1 MLGVYVNDLSPKT
14 KAISTMPKALSH
26 WIKRADSAIVHF
38 RHSLSYIDALP
49 QLTLLGL
56 VIGVFTG
63 LIIVLFRLF
72 IDWPLAQFMPAGA
85 ESFEQLEPTIRV
97 IMIFTGAFI
106 LWVFLRF
113 MGPEASQVSVG
124 HVLHRL
130 HHFQGRLPKRNWFAQ
145 FIGGIICLLSGF
157 SVGRE
162 GPAIHLGAGCASQ
175 VGNWLKL
182 PNNSRHTLVGCGVA
196 AAIAA
201 SFDTPMAGVIFAMEV
216 IVMEYTIIGFVPV
229 IMASVMGA
237 ALSQAVFTGTGEL
250 VLVRN
255 DMESL
260 IELPFMVVC
269 GLFIALGSGLFIRL
283 NITAMRLR
291 HWPLSQRLLLAAC
304 VTSAVAWWL
313 PEIMGLGYDTLN
325 KAMTGELLFGGLLLI
340 CLAKIVVSAFTVGL
354 GLPGGVIGS
363 ALVSGACLG
372 GALGLLVHAL
382 FPQISVEPAF
392 YVLIGMAGM
401 MAAVINAPLAALVA
415 VLELSYNPHIIF
427 PAMLVIVVACITTRY
442 FFKFSGIFI
451 EQLKHSGRPLNL
463 KPAQQALRRAGVRS
477 VMDTALVVVHKQMD
491 YEQAKKILATKP
503 NWLVVDEAPK
513 YTALRA
519 ANLAAWLEEAPVEVL
534 ALEKEIDLFAIPAQ
548 RLILSAIHED
558 ATLWEAEQAIT
569 QGHSDAVYVA
579 GTHAS
584 VLHAMQGLLTA
595 EHLDNYYHS

>member
-1 MLGVYVNDLSPKT
+1 
-14 KAISTMPKALSH
+14 MPKALSQ
-26 WIKRADSAIVHF
+26 WVKRANSAVVHF

-49 QLTLLGL
+49 QLTLLGF
-56 VIGVFTG
+56 VIGLFTG
-63 LIIVLFRLF
+63 LIIVVFRLF
-72 IDWPLAQFMPAGA
+72 IEWPMSQFMPAGA
-85 ESFEQLEPTIRV
+85 ESFEQLEPATRV
-97 IMIFTGAFI
+97 SMIFAG
-106 LWVFLRF
+106 VFVLGLFMRF
-113 MGPEASQVSVG
+113 MGAEASQVGVG

-130 HHFQGRLPKRNWFAQ
+130 HNFQGRLPKSNLLAQ
-145 FIGGIICLLSGF
+145 FVGGVICLLSGL

-196 AAIAA
+196 AAISA

-237 ALSQAVFTGTGEL
+237 VLSQAVFAGAGEL
-250 VLVRN
+250 VLIRN

-269 GLFIALGSGLFIRL
+269 GLFIALSSGLFIRL

-291 HWPLSQRLLLAAC
+291 RWPLWQRLLLAAC
-304 VTSAVAWWL
+304 ITSAVSWWV

-325 KAMTGELLFGGLLLI
+325 RAMTGELLLGSLLLI
-340 CLAKIVVSAFTVGL
+340 CLAKITVSAFTVGL
-354 GLPGGVIGS
+354 GLPGGVIGP

-372 GALGLLVHAL
+372 GALGLLVQAL
-382 FPQISVEPAF
+382 FPQIVVEPAF
-392 YVLIGMAGM
+392 YVLLGMAGM

-427 PAMLVIVVACITTRY
+427 PAMLVIVVSCVSTRY
-442 FFKFSGIFI
+442 FFKYSGIFV

-477 VMDTALVVVHKQMD
+477 LMDTALVVVHRTMD
-491 YEQAKKILATKP
+491 YEQAKKILANKP
-503 NWLVVDEAPK
+503 NWLVVDQAPK
-513 YTALRA
+513 YTALKA

-534 ALEKEIDLFAIPAQ
+534 ALEEDIDLFAIPAQ
-548 RLILSAIHED
+548 RLVLAAIHED
-558 ATLWEAEQAIT
+558 ASLWEAEQAIT
-569 QGHSDAVYVA
+569 QGDSDALYVA
-579 GTHAS
+579 GAQSS

>member
-1 MLGVYVNDLSPKT
+1 
-14 KAISTMPKALSH
+14 MPDTIAKWL
-26 WIKRADSAIVHF
+26 KRANSAVVHF

-56 VIGVFTG
+56 VIGLFTG
-63 LIIVLFRLF
+63 LIIVCFRLC
-72 IDWPLAQFMPAGA
+72 IEWPLGQLMPNGA
-85 ESFEQLEPTIRV
+85 ESFEQLSANTRTT
-97 IMIFTGAFI
+97 MIFGGAFI
-106 LWVFLRF
+106 LWVFLRT
-113 MGPEASQVSVG
+113 MGPEASQVGVG

-130 HHFQGRLPKRNWFAQ
+130 HNFQGRLPKRSWFTQ
-145 FIGGIICLLSGF
+145 FVGGVICLLSGF

-162 GPAIHLGAGCASQ
+162 GPAVHLGAGCASQ

-196 AAIAA
+196 AAISA

-237 ALSQAVFTGTGEL
+237 ALSQAVFAGASEL
-250 VLVRN
+250 ALVRN

-260 IELPFMVVC
+260 IELPFMVGC
-269 GLFIALGSGLFIRL
+269 GLLIALSSALFIWL
-283 NITAMRLR
+283 NITAMRFR
-291 HWPLSQRLLLAAC
+291 HWPLWQRLTLAA
-304 VTSAVAWWL
+304 VITAAVAWWQ
-313 PEIMGLGYDTLN
+313 PAIMGLGYDTLGQ
-325 KAMTGELLFGGLLLI
+325 AMGGELVFTALMVI
-340 CLAKIVVSAFTVGL
+340 CFAKIVVSALTVGL
-354 GLPGGVIGS
+354 GLPGGVIGP

-372 GALGLLVHAL
+372 GALGLLVHAIY
-382 FPQISVEPAF
+382 PDIVVEPAF

-401 MAAVINAPLAALVA
+401 MAAVVNAPLAALVA

-427 PAMLVIVVACITTRY
+427 PAMLVIVVACVTTRY
-442 FFKFSGIFI
+442 FFNFGGIFN

-477 VMDTALVVVHKQMD
+477 VMDTALTIVHREMD
-491 YEQAKKILATKP
+491 YEQAKQILAKRP

-513 YTALRA
+513 YTALKA
-519 ANLAAWLEEAPVEVL
+519 ANLAAWLESAPVEVL
-534 ALEKEIDLFAIPAQ
+534 ALEQDIDLFAIPAQ
-548 RLILSAIHED
+548 RLILAAIHED

-579 GTHAS
+579 TQQQS
-584 VLHAMQGLLTA
+584 VLNIMQGIVTA